1 MEGMKQRGLLS
12 SKEDVAA
19 LFGNV
24 QTIHAVHTDLLHVV
38 SSCSI
43 NLTLTLSS
51 DTGDHR

>member
-12 SKEDVAA
+12 SKEDIAA

-24 QTIHAVHTDLLHVV
+24 QTIHAVHTDLLHV

-43 NLTLTLSS
+43 KLALTPSS
-51 DTGDHR
+51 DSVR